1 MGIMKTL
8 ITAIMF
14 TTTTLFG
21 ADLVL
26 TWQDNSDNEDG
37 FEIERKID
45 NGNFEFLNG
54 TGPNENSYI
63 DAEVPTGVT
72 LTYRVRAVNRY
83 GNSSFTNEAT
93 EVTVGPVAPSDLN
106 VNKEK
111 NPMAWL
117 AKRFLNKL
125 RGNKS

>member
-1 MGIMKTL
+1 MKTL
-8 ITAIMF
+8 LAAIMF
-14 TTTTLFG
+14 ATTTLFG

-26 TWQDNSDNEDG
+26 TWQDNSGNEDG
-37 FEIERKID
+37 FEIERNID
-45 NGNFEFLNG
+45 DGNFELLNG

-63 DAEVPTGVT
+63 DAEVPAGVT

-83 GNSSFTNEAT
+83 GNSGFTNEAA
-93 EVTVGPVAPSDLN
+93 EVTVGPVAPSNLN

-117 AKRFLNKL
+117 AKRFLKKL